1 MMAGTLTCQTTGV
14 GVVSAEW
21 RMVMAS
27 DPMSAPVDRHCRACA
42 GFGQVVAQV
51 GDRWGRPSPCTEWDA
66 RGVLEHVI
74 GFHDV
79 LLLRPLSAKPQRPKD
94 DPVARW
100 QLTEAAIS
108 GLIRAGHD
116 RVVEVP
122 GDQVIDLVHLL
133 PMLTTD
139 VLVHTWD
146 LARAADVPIDLDPE
160 LCQLSL
166 AAAGDAPAIAAS
178 GLYDPPVD
186 VPPDANVQA
195 RLVACMGRDPLGRG
209 VEHVRTPGHPA
220 GTAGGDAALRVGG
233 LAGAAPGHGRGGG

>member
-51 GDRWGRPSPCTEWDA
+51 GDRWGRPSPCAEWDA

-79 LLLRPLSAKPQRPKD
+79 LLLRPLGAKPQRPKD

-100 QLTEAAIS
+100 QVTEAAIS
-108 GLIRAGHD
+108 GLIRCRPRPCRRGA
-116 RVVEVP
+116 RRP
-122 GDQVIDLVHLL
+122 GDRPRASPAHADHRCAGPHLGL
-133 PMLTTD
+133 GPGRRCP
-139 VLVHTWD
+139 HRSGS
-146 LARAADVPIDLDPE
+146 RAVPVV
-160 LCQLSL
+160 
-166 AAAGDAPAIAAS
+166 AGRRRRRT
-178 GLYDPPVD
+178 GHRRL
-186 VPPDANVQA
+186 
-195 RLVACMGRDPLGRG
+195 RLVRPSGRRPSRCQ
-209 VEHVRTPGHPA
+209 RPSPA
-220 GTAGGDAALRVGG
+220 GG
-233 LAGAAPGHGRGGG
+233 LHGS